1 MPVAP
6 AHIVLHRDDCLRK
19 PASMISATALSAD
32 TLKSQ
37 WLDGYRAATRPAR
50 RPAIR
55 IGAKFRNEV
64 LPDP

>member
-1 MPVAP
+1 
-6 AHIVLHRDDCLRK
+6 
-19 PASMISATALSAD
+19 MISATALSAD